1 MALFAPLYV
10 RALRWSAHRHAAR
23 YLGLLSG
30 SEAVFFPVP
39 PEVMLAPMTLAQPK
53 SWAWYASISLF
64 WSMLGAVVGYLLGHF
79 AFDLVQPGLLRMGY
93 GDEFGHIRALAEK
106 QGFWLLLIGG
116 FTPVPFKLLT
126 LAAGAVAM
134 PWLPFIA
141 GAVIGRGKRVFLV
154 TGLIRLGGARA
165 EAWLRANVERLGF
178 GLLAVLVLALAAYHF
193 WPRG

>member
-1 MALFAPLYV
+1 MALFGPLYA
-10 RALRWSAHRHAAR
+10 RAMHWSVHPHAAR
-23 YLGLLSG
+23 YLGLISFA
-30 SEAVFFPVP
+30 EAVIFPVP
-39 PEVMLAPMTLAQPK
+39 PEVMLAPMTLAQPRH
-53 SWAWYASISLF
+53 WAWYASISLF

-79 AFDLVQPGLLRMGY
+79 AFDLVQPSLLRMGY
-93 GDEFGHIRALAEK
+93 GEEFEKVRVLAEK

-134 PWLPFIA
+134 PWLPFMA

-165 EAWLRANVERLGF
+165 EAWLRANVERLG
-178 GLLAVLVLALAAYHF
+178 LSILVLLVLALAAYKL
-193 WPRG
+193 WPAG

>member
-1 MALFAPLYV
+1 
-10 RALRWSAHRHAAR
+10 
-23 YLGLLSG
+23 
-30 SEAVFFPVP
+30 
-39 PEVMLAPMTLAQPK
+39 
-53 SWAWYASISLF
+53 
-64 WSMLGAVVGYLLGHF
+64 
-79 AFDLVQPGLLRMGY
+79 
-93 GDEFGHIRALAEK
+93 
-106 QGFWLLLIGG
+106 
-116 FTPVPFKLLT
+116 LLT